1 MRIHRIKENEDI
13 YSLSREY
20 SISPAMLMDNNGVY
34 GVKRPPVNTEI
45 LIATPTRTYNVRRGD
60 SLSAIAKRFDVKTE
74 YLKQINPSLRGR
86 DDVYPSQILAIKY
99 QGRLFGS
106 CVSN

>member
-74 YLKQINPSLRGR
+74 YLKQINPSF
-86 DDVYPSQILAIKY
+86 ILLLPINYKIDSDRIDILLIFHDF
-99 QGRLFGS
+99 Q
-106 CVSN
+106 